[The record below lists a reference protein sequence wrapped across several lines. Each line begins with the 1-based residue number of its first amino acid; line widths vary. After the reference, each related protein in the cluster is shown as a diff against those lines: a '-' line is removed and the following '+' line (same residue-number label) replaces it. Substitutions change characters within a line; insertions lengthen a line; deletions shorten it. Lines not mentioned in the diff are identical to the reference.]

1 MDSGMFLPV
10 QLAAATALGLGQEWY
25 DAVNDVYRKRR
36 TEAFALLDLLEC
48 GYDTTQAGMFVW
60 ARIPDRYADCYALSD
75 GILHGANVF
84 ITPGGIFGT
93 AGDRFIRVSLC
104 SREERIREARE
115 RIAAWKALDVSRNI
129 S

>member
-1 MDSGMFLPV
+1 
-10 QLAAATALGLGQEWY
+10 
-25 DAVNDVYRKRR
+25 
-36 TEAFALLDLLEC
+36 
-48 GYDTTQAGMFVW
+48 MFVW